1 MYLYNTMGKERLI
14 PMDKSRGLFGSF
26 AHWANPYS
34 LQIGESMDPV
44 TSIVTA
50 LHNLG
55 FTAPVWMPSEESGD
69 ALRSHDELDT

>member
-1 MYLYNTMGKERLI
+1 MLYGYSTDAYSTL
-14 PMDKSRGLFGSF
+14 S
-26 AHWANPYS
+26 HWANPYS
-34 LQIGESMDPV
+34 LPIGESMDPV

-50 LHNLG
+50 LHDLG